1 MVKCYQ
7 RVLRYFIIYR
17 NKYILLYNFVY
28 INKYRLF
35 HKYYI
40 IKYLNIMIKTFEQFN
55 KIYEGMGL
63 GQGLGEYN
71 DKMKDYYGKL
81 HELVDDC
88 INEIKNMLVEIGG
101 SFEFDEDATDPLTT
115 FYVIRGGAEE
125 TMVLKVYINEER
137 KNEVFVDY
145 ANGESGYLLDM
156 LIAGD
161 IFEVYI
167 AIAEYV
173 QNQK

>member
-1 MVKCYQ
+1 
-7 RVLRYFIIYR
+7 
-17 NKYILLYNFVY
+17 
-28 INKYRLF
+28 
-35 HKYYI
+35 
-40 IKYLNIMIKTFEQFN
+40 MIKTFEQFN

-81 HELVDDC
+81 HDLVEDC
-88 INEIKNMLVEIGG
+88 INEIKNMLMEIGG

-115 FYVIRGGAEE
+115 FYAIRGGAEE
-125 TMVLKVYINEER
+125 TMVLKVYINEKR
-137 KNEVFVDY
+137 RNEVFVDY
-145 ANGESGYLLDM
+145 ANGKSGYLVDM
-156 LIAGD
+156 LIEGD

>member
-1 MVKCYQ
+1 MVNCYQ

-17 NKYILLYNFVY
+17 K
-28 INKYRLF
+28 KLF

-40 IKYLNIMIKTFEQFN
+40 IKYFNIMIKTFEQF
-55 KIYEGMGL
+55 KIYEAMGL

-71 DKMKDYYGKL
+71 DKMKDYYSKL
-81 HELVDDC
+81 HELVEDC
-88 INEIKNMLVEIGG
+88 INEIKNMLIEIGG

-115 FYVIRGGAEE
+115 FYAIRGGAEE
-125 TMVLKVYINEER
+125 TIVLKVYINKKR
-137 KNEVFVDY
+137 NNEVFVDY
-145 ANGESGYLLDM
+145 ANGKSGYLLDM